1 MTQPDPI
8 HLNRKPMMHG
18 LNRSSLPR
26 RAAVILAML
35 LIGLIGSKG
44 LQAHP
49 HVWVS
54 VRSTVLFAPN
64 GEVTGVRH
72 VWTFDEAYSAF
83 LSQGLDANGDGKLS
97 RDELA
102 ELAKVN
108 VESLA
113 DMGYFTTV
121 KGRGK
126 HSAFGSPADYFLEQV
141 PGKLLALH
149 FTLPLKQPIAN
160 KTVSLEVVDP
170 TFFVSFVMVDGDE
183 ALRLSNAPT
192 GCSMTINRAKGTSFG
207 EQIPLSESQLSTAAP
222 LELNVQFANRAIIA
236 CP

>member
-1 MTQPDPI
+1 MKQPDHH
-8 HLNRKPMMHG
+8 HLNPKHVG
-18 LNRSSLPR
+18 LKRCSLPR
-26 RAAVILAML
+26 RAAIMLGML
-35 LIGLIGSKG
+35 LIGLIGSRA

-54 VRSTVLFAPN
+54 VRSTLLFAAS
-64 GEVTGVRH
+64 GEVMGVRH

-83 LSQGLDANGDGKLS
+83 LSQGLDTNGDGMLS
-97 RDELA
+97 REELA

-126 HSAFGSPADYFLEQV
+126 HSEFGSPADYFLEQV

-149 FTLPLKQPIAN
+149 FTLPLKQPVAN
-160 KTVSLEVVDP
+160 KTIALEVVDP
-170 TFFVSFVMVDGDE
+170 TFFVSFVMVDGEE
-183 ALRLSNAPT
+183 AVRLSNAPA
-192 GCSMTINRAKGTSFG
+192 GCSMTVNRAKGTSIG
-207 EQIPLSESQLSTAAP
+207 EQIPLSESQLSNAAP
-222 LELNVQFANRAIIA
+222 LELTVQFANRAIIA